1 MRQKTVL
8 LFIASLVLVFGLLT
22 GCAEEKSDE
31 AMIQAQI
38 KILQEAIETHDRG
51 KFMAVIDTEYYD
63 QLNSDRKSLQRMLLG
78 FFLRYK
84 DISVYVSASQVAVM
98 QVRAEVQSQILVTGG
113 KGLLPESARHY
124 QVSSCWKKVSDDWL
138 LSCLEWE

>member
-1 MRQKTVL
+1 MIQKKVL
-8 LFIASLVLVFGLLT
+8 FFIASLSLVFALLT

-124 QVSSCWKKVSDDWL
+124 QVTSCWKKVSDDWL